1 MANSSLRNTSI
12 VVLLIFLLTVAA
24 PEVRAQVLYGSI
36 VGTIQDATG
45 AMVPG
50 ATVTATNTGTG
61 QTLTTTTGSSGA
73 YSLVNVLEGS
83 YELKV
88 SANGFR
94 GYTQTGLQ
102 VTVNTVRRED
112 ITLQLGQVTENVT
125 VQASVLAL
133 QTDKT
138 DIHTDLNSDIIQNLP
153 LPHYR
158 NYQSLINLV
167 PGATPGVLQNS
178 IQVSPERALSTNIN
192 GVNRNNNATRIDGA
206 LSIYLWLPHHAAY
219 VPPAETIETV
229 NISTNNFDAEQGLAG
244 GAEVTVV
251 TKSGTNQLH
260 GSAFA
265 FNNNAVLQ
273 AKNVFNNAKKPETND
288 NIDGVT
294 LGGPIKKNKLFF
306 FGGWEGNRE
315 RLGYN
320 ALMTVA
326 TADQRAGDF
335 SAYKATIYDPLTG
348 NPDGTGRTPF
358 AGNLIPQ
365 NRLSAITQ
373 KIQSLVPLPNL
384 PGLVGNYT
392 NAAPQSLTRDNY
404 DVKVNWNR
412 NDTHSI
418 WAKYSIMPATTAC
431 VGGLGAAGGV
441 PLCQGSNIGVSDVMT
456 QVATIGHTKTF
467 SPTFVWDGLIGY
479 TRMGTN
485 VTGLDYGKSTP
496 LTTLGIPGTNG
507 GNNDVRNSGAP
518 QFVIDAGASY
528 AQLGGDTD
536 TRPYFY
542 HQDTFTT
549 SQNFG
554 WTKGT
559 HDVRFGFEG
568 VRHKMN
574 FYSPD
579 GGGGGGPQ
587 GQFDFTGGITG
598 LKGGPSL
605 TQYNAYAAFLLG
617 LPQTD
622 KETLQY
628 EPFTSYNSDYALY
641 VRDRWQVTPRLTLSI
656 GVRYELYPLMTRA
669 GRGGIEEYNPSTN
682 LIALGGVGGNPRDL
696 GISTS
701 HKLFAPRV
709 GLAYRV
715 GSLTVIRS
723 GFGITIDPMPLARP
737 LRGFYPLTVSSLFTS
752 ANSFAPFQPIAQGIP
767 AIPAPDE
774 TQAFLPVPTTAQVR
788 YISGNE
794 LKRGYTESWNF
805 IIEREL
811 PWHFL
816 TSVGYVGTQSVHLFA
831 DLDVNAGVPGGGTAG
846 QPLYALYGRSAIT
859 WAWNGYLSS
868 HYNGLQVSVNRRMA
882 DGLTLKGAYTYS
894 KTIDS
899 TDDDGWAQVLFNYLP
914 DLKRNR
920 AVAGFDN
927 PHNLQMAAMYELPFG
942 QGKKYAS
949 SGAAKWLL
957 GGWQVNGVLS
967 AITGKPFTV
976 TGSGAALNAPDNTQT
991 ADQVKTD
998 VQRLGGTGPGQY
1010 YYDPTAFAPVNQPR
1024 FGNTG
1029 PNILR
1034 IPNWIN
1040 LDLSVF
1046 RKFQLRE
1053 WLGLEFHADAYNS
1066 LNTPHFD
1073 APNANVNS
1081 ASFMQITAAEQDQ
1094 RQIRLGFRLLW

>member
-1 MANSSLRNTSI
+1 MTNGSLRNSSI
-12 VVLLIFLLTVAA
+12 VVLLVFLLTVAA
-24 PEVRAQVLYGSI
+24 PRVRAQVLYGSI

-45 AMVPG
+45 AVVPG

-61 QTLTTTTGSSGA
+61 QTLTTTTSSSGV

-88 SANGFR
+88 SAKGFR

-125 VQASVLAL
+125 VQASALAL

-138 DIHTDLNSDIIQNLP
+138 DIHTDLNSDVIQNLP

-265 FNNNAVLQ
+265 FNNNAVMQ
-273 AKNVFNNAKKPETND
+273 AKNVFNTAKKPETND

-326 TADQRAGDF
+326 TADQRTGDF

-348 NPDGTGRTPF
+348 NTDGTGRTPF
-358 AGNLIPQ
+358 AGNIIPQ
-365 NRLSAITQ
+365 NRQSAITQ

-441 PLCQGSNIGVSDVMT
+441 PLCQGSNIGVSDVLT

-479 TRMGTN
+479 TRMGAS

-554 WTKGT
+554 WTKSK
-559 HDVRFGFEG
+559 HDIRFGFEG

-574 FYSPD
+574 FYEPD

-628 EPFTSYNSDYALY
+628 EPFTSYNYDFAWY
-641 VRDRWQVTPRLTLSI
+641 VRDRWQITPRLTLSI

-696 GISTS
+696 NISTS

-715 GSLTVIRS
+715 GKLDS
-723 GFGITIDPMPLARP
+723 DPKRVRDYDRP
-737 LRGFYPLTVSSLFTS
+737 DAAGQTFAWFLS
-752 ANSFAPFQPIAQGIP
+752 AHRF
-767 AIPAPDE
+767 
-774 TQAFLPVPTTAQVR
+774 
-788 YISGNE
+788 
-794 LKRGYTESWNF
+794 
-805 IIEREL
+805 
-811 PWHFL
+811 
-816 TSVGYVGTQSVHLFA
+816 
-831 DLDVNAGVPGGGTAG
+831 
-846 QPLYALYGRSAIT
+846 QPLYLGQLVRSVPIDHAGNSSDSRSRRNPGIS
-859 WAWNGYLSS
+859 AGAGY
-868 HYNGLQVSVNRRMA
+868 R
-882 DGLTLKGAYTYS
+882 
-894 KTIDS
+894 
-899 TDDDGWAQVLFNYLP
+899 
-914 DLKRNR
+914 
-920 AVAGFDN
+920 
-927 PHNLQMAAMYELPFG
+927 
-942 QGKKYAS
+942 
-949 SGAAKWLL
+949 
-957 GGWQVNGVLS
+957 
-967 AITGKPFTV
+967 TGE
-976 TGSGAALNAPDNTQT
+976 
-991 ADQVKTD
+991 
-998 VQRLGGTGPGQY
+998 
-1010 YYDPTAFAPVNQPR
+1010 
-1024 FGNTG
+1024 
-1029 PNILR
+1029 IH
-1034 IPNWIN
+1034 
-1040 LDLSVF
+1040 
-1046 RKFQLRE
+1046 LRE
-1053 WLGLEFHADAYNS
+1053 
-1066 LNTPHFD
+1066 
-1073 APNANVNS
+1073 
-1081 ASFMQITAAEQDQ
+1081 
-1094 RQIRLGFRLLW
+1094 

>member
-335 SAYKATIYDPLTG
+335 SAYKATIYDPLT
-348 NPDGTGRTPF
+348 
-358 AGNLIPQ
+358 
-365 NRLSAITQ
+365 AI
-373 KIQSLVPLPNL
+373 
-384 PGLVGNYT
+384 
-392 NAAPQSLTRDNY
+392 R
-404 DVKVNWNR
+404 
-412 NDTHSI
+412 
-418 WAKYSIMPATTAC
+418 
-431 VGGLGAAGGV
+431 
-441 PLCQGSNIGVSDVMT
+441 
-456 QVATIGHTKTF
+456 
-467 SPTFVWDGLIGY
+467 
-479 TRMGTN
+479 
-485 VTGLDYGKSTP
+485 
-496 LTTLGIPGTNG
+496 
-507 GNNDVRNSGAP
+507 
-518 QFVIDAGASY
+518 
-528 AQLGGDTD
+528 
-536 TRPYFY
+536 
-542 HQDTFTT
+542 
-549 SQNFG
+549 
-554 WTKGT
+554 
-559 HDVRFGFEG
+559 
-568 VRHKMN
+568 
-574 FYSPD
+574 
-579 GGGGGGPQ
+579 
-587 GQFDFTGGITG
+587 
-598 LKGGPSL
+598 
-605 TQYNAYAAFLLG
+605 
-617 LPQTD
+617 
-622 KETLQY
+622 
-628 EPFTSYNSDYALY
+628 
-641 VRDRWQVTPRLTLSI
+641 
-656 GVRYELYPLMTRA
+656 
-669 GRGGIEEYNPSTN
+669 
-682 LIALGGVGGNPRDL
+682 
-696 GISTS
+696 
-701 HKLFAPRV
+701 
-709 GLAYRV
+709 
-715 GSLTVIRS
+715 
-723 GFGITIDPMPLARP
+723 
-737 LRGFYPLTVSSLFTS
+737 
-752 ANSFAPFQPIAQGIP
+752 
-767 AIPAPDE
+767 
-774 TQAFLPVPTTAQVR
+774 
-788 YISGNE
+788 
-794 LKRGYTESWNF
+794 
-805 IIEREL
+805 
-811 PWHFL
+811 
-816 TSVGYVGTQSVHLFA
+816 
-831 DLDVNAGVPGGGTAG
+831 
-846 QPLYALYGRSAIT
+846 
-859 WAWNGYLSS
+859 
-868 HYNGLQVSVNRRMA
+868 
-882 DGLTLKGAYTYS
+882 
-894 KTIDS
+894 
-899 TDDDGWAQVLFNYLP
+899 
-914 DLKRNR
+914 
-920 AVAGFDN
+920 
-927 PHNLQMAAMYELPFG
+927 
-942 QGKKYAS
+942 
-949 SGAAKWLL
+949 
-957 GGWQVNGVLS
+957 
-967 AITGKPFTV
+967 
-976 TGSGAALNAPDNTQT
+976 
-991 ADQVKTD
+991 
-998 VQRLGGTGPGQY
+998 TGPGGLRLR
-1010 YYDPTAFAPVNQPR
+1010 AISFR
-1024 FGNTG
+1024 RTG
-1029 PNILR
+1029 
-1034 IPNWIN
+1034 
-1040 LDLSVF
+1040 
-1046 RKFQLRE
+1046 
-1053 WLGLEFHADAYNS
+1053 
-1066 LNTPHFD
+1066 
-1073 APNANVNS
+1073 
-1081 ASFMQITAAEQDQ
+1081 
-1094 RQIRLGFRLLW
+1094 